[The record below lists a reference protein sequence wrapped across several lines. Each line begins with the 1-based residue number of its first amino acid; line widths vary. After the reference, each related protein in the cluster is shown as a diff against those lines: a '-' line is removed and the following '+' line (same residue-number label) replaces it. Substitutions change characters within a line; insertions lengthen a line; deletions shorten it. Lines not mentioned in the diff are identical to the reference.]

1 MNLAWCLDKC
11 PKCLNCTRSLAMK
24 NVTHLIESTKTN
36 QKQKTGQRKSCHL
49 SYLRVWSTPGR
60 EQKTFFFKKKPPMMR
75 SECEIIR
82 VIPRPPQSI
91 DIEDFAPSGRWWYC
105 SSWFHVDNACRPRW
119 RRREATPR
127 DGGCAEQK
135 RYYNARVEKIGIH
148 PPLSFFTRSPVAH
161 SHSVSLSL

>member
-1 MNLAWCLDKC
+1 MLALH
-11 PKCLNCTRSLAMK
+11 SLARYEKRYSLDRKHENQPKAK
-24 NVTHLIESTKTN
+24 NRSAKILPSI
-36 QKQKTGQRKSCHL
+36 L
-49 SYLRVWSTPGR
+49 SASLVNTR
-60 EQKTFFFKKKPPMMR
+60 EGAEDFFLKKKPPMMR

-135 RYYNARVEKIGIH
+135 RYYNARAEKIGIH